1 MPPARRPPPTPPR
14 TQTGRR
20 RTTAVQP
27 RTTARAAGPRAARS
41 TGGDRLAWN
50 LHRQGIDPATP
61 GTNQGN
67 GALPARPLAAQAGR
81 FLFWEPSMSG
91 SQRTVDTVCP
101 YCGVGCGMT
110 LHVEREQVVKITG
123 NREHPSNFGRLCT
136 KGSSA
141 HLALRQSGR
150 LEHAYVRD
158 RRGQDL
164 APRPMADTLRD
175 TAGRL
180 RAIIDAHGPDAV
192 SLYVSGQM
200 SIEAQYLANKLA
212 KGFIGTNNIESNSRL
227 CMASAGSG
235 YKLSL
240 GADGPPGSY
249 QDIDRADLF
258 LVIGANM
265 ADCHPILYLR
275 MMDRVKAGARLI
287 VVDPRRTTTA
297 EKAHLHLAIKP
308 GTDLA
313 LLNGL
318 LHLLHE
324 AGKTDAAFIAA
335 HTDGW
340 EAMPD
345 LLRDYAPERVEA
357 LTGIAAAQLRQAADW
372 IGAAPEWMS
381 CWTMGLNQSTH
392 GTWNTNALCNL
403 HLATGRICR
412 PGSGPFSLTGQPN
425 AMGGRE
431 MGYMGPGLPGQR
443 SVLSAAD
450 RAFVEARW
458 GVPAGTLHTRL
469 GQGTI
474 DLFQRMAAG
483 EVKACWI
490 ICTNPVASVANRAN
504 VVAGLRAA
512 ELVIAQDAYLDTE
525 TNRYADILLP
535 GALWAEADGV
545 MINSERTLTL
555 MPRAVPPPGDAL
567 PDWRI
572 IAGVACEMGY
582 GHAFQYAS
590 AEEVFEEI
598 AGFSNPATGY
608 DLRGASHARLRET
621 PLQWPCARAD
631 GPERN
636 PIRYLNDGVSQ
647 PWREEDDGARPRLA
661 FATANGRAQFHARPH
676 ADPAE
681 LPDADY
687 PMVLNTGRLQHQ
699 WHTLTKTGKV
709 PMLNKLNP
717 APFVEIHPDDAT
729 ALGIAAGDNVEIRS
743 RRGRAVLPA
752 VVTDRV
758 RPGNCFAPM
767 HWNDV
772 YGDDLCI
779 NAVTSDAIDPVSQQ
793 PELKFCAVALCR
805 VAAPA
810 GRATSAVAPATLAM
824 TEMAADNVAGL
835 AAAHAAPALT
845 AAGNL
850 ETGPALQPV
859 AVSASGAAPAEA
871 MAALLG
877 LTSGAEPPAL
887 DARQRHYLSG
897 FLNGLRQAGGAPGIP
912 ELPVHAP
919 FDEAT
924 RLWLNGLLHGL
935 YSRAPRPLAP
945 ATTPATDAAEAT
957 VRIIGPRPRVTLLWA
972 SQTGNAES
980 LVERSATALA
990 AAGFELRTACMAD
1003 CTLDAL
1009 ARAQHL
1015 LLITSTFGDG
1025 DAPDNGQDLWRALS
1039 AADAPRL
1046 ASLRYAVLALGDS
1059 NYDAF
1064 CGHGRRLDQRLA
1076 QLGARP
1082 LLARVDCDTDYEAP
1096 ADAWLESAI
1105 AGIHAAN
1112 AEQHGHPAGG
1122 LMPDDIAAA
1131 LTADAPSGRA
1141 APAAPPEPAAPP
1153 IGARPAPPSRTRPA
1167 PARLIGNQRLNASGD
1182 KDTRALTLDIAGTG
1196 LDYQAG
1202 DALGVWPVNCPE
1214 LVEELLA
1221 QAGLSGD
1228 AVASVPGVG
1237 DMPLARA
1244 LSTHYEIARPAPATL
1259 ALIAEHT
1266 RDPGLRQLLAEECR
1280 ADLRQWLWGKQ
1291 LADVL
1296 HAFPAALPA
1305 QAWLGALKRLQPRLY
1320 SIASSPKAHPGQVHL
1335 TVSAVRY
1342 DNGRRQRKGVSSTF
1356 LADRASDADVP
1367 VFVQEAS
1374 HFRPPRQGD
1383 TPMIMVGPG
1392 TGVAPFRAFLQ
1403 ERRARGDGGRNW
1415 LFFGERHAASDFYY
1429 RDELQALRDDGL
1441 LTRLDLAFS
1450 RDQAAKIY
1458 VQDRMREH
1466 GARLWAW
1473 LQEGAHFYVCG
1484 DAGQMARDVDAML
1497 RQVVREHGGMD
1508 ADAAAAY
1515 VARMTADK
1523 RYVRDVY

>member
-1 MPPARRPPPTPPR
+1 
-14 TQTGRR
+14 
-20 RTTAVQP
+20 
-27 RTTARAAGPRAARS
+27 
-41 TGGDRLAWN
+41 
-50 LHRQGIDPATP
+50 
-61 GTNQGN
+61 
-67 GALPARPLAAQAGR
+67 
-81 FLFWEPSMSG
+81 MSG
-91 SQRTVDTVCP
+91 NPRTVDTVCP

-123 NREHPSNFGRLCT
+123 NRDHPSNFGRLCT

-141 HLALRQSGR
+141 HIALRQSGR
-150 LEHAYVRD
+150 LEHAYVRA
-158 RRGQDL
+158 RRGQDPT
-164 APRPMADTLRD
+164 PRPMTDTLRD
-175 TAGRL
+175 TAARL

-275 MMDRVKAGARLI
+275 MMERVKAGARLI

-297 EKAHLHLAIKP
+297 EKAHLHLAIRP

-318 LHLLHE
+318 LHLLHR

-345 LLRDYAPERVEA
+345 FLRDYAPERVEA
-357 LTGIAAAQLRQAADW
+357 LTGIPAAQLRQAADW

-443 SVLSAAD
+443 SVLSASD

-474 DLFQRMAAG
+474 DLFQRMATG

-504 VVAGLRAA
+504 VAAGLRAA

-535 GALWAEADGV
+535 GALWAEAEGV

-555 MPRAVPPPGDAL
+555 MPRAVPPPGEAL

-572 IAGVACEMGY
+572 IAAVACEMGY

-590 AEEVFEEI
+590 AAEVFDEI

-608 DLRGASHARLRET
+608 DLRGASHARLREA
-621 PLQWPCARAD
+621 PLQWPCARPD

-636 PIRYLNDGVSQ
+636 PIRYLNDGISQ
-647 PWREEDDGARPRLA
+647 PSLPADGGARPRLV

-676 ADPAE
+676 VDPAE

-717 APFVEIHPDDAT
+717 APFVEIHPDDAAT
-729 ALGIAAGDNVEIRS
+729 LGIGAGDNVEIRS

-752 VVTDRV
+752 VLTDRV

-772 YGDDLCI
+772 YGDELCI

-805 VAAPA
+805 VQ
-810 GRATSAVAPATLAM
+810 APATAGPLS
-824 TEMAADNVAGL
+824 AD
-835 AAAHAAPALT
+835 AAP
-845 AAGNL
+845 
-850 ETGPALQPV
+850 PPV
-859 AVSASGAAPAEA
+859 AALAGATAPAEA
-871 MAALLG
+871 MAAVLG
-877 LTSGAEPPAL
+877 LAGGEPPAL

-897 FLNGLRQAGGAPGIP
+897 FLGGLRQAGGASGVP

-919 FDEAT
+919 FDDAT

-935 YSRAPRPLAP
+935 YSRAPMQSTPALAAP
-945 ATTPATDAAEAT
+945 AGIEESA
-957 VRIIGPRPRVTLLWA
+957 VRIVGPRPRVTLLWA

-1003 CTLDAL
+1003 CALDAL
-1009 ARAQHL
+1009 ARAQYL

-1076 QLGARP
+1076 QLGAQP

-1105 AGIHAAN
+1105 AAIHAAE
-1112 AEQHGHPAGG
+1112 AERHGHPAGG
-1122 LMPDDIAAA
+1122 LMPDDIAATLA
-1131 LTADAPSGRA
+1131 ADAPPAVSPRA
-1141 APAAPPEPAAPP
+1141 AAPEPSAPPA
-1153 IGARPAPPSRTRPA
+1153 GARPAPPSRTRPA
-1167 PARLIGNQRLNASGD
+1167 RARLAANRRLNASDG
-1182 KDTRALTLDIAGTG
+1182 KDTRALALDIAGTG
-1196 LDYQAG
+1196 LAYEAG
-1202 DALGVWPVNCPE
+1202 DALGVWPVNCPD

-1221 QAGLSGD
+1221 QTGLSGD
-1228 AVASVPGVG
+1228 CLATVPGIG

-1244 LSTHYEIARPAPATL
+1244 LSAHYEIARPAPATL
-1259 ALIAEHT
+1259 ALIAEHS
-1266 RDPGLRQLLAEECR
+1266 RDPGLRQLLAEERR

-1296 HAFPAALPA
+1296 HAFPVTLPA

-1320 SIASSPKAHPGQVHL
+1320 SIASSPKAHPDAVHL

-1356 LADRASDADVP
+1356 LADRASNADVP

-1403 ERRARGDGGRNW
+1403 ERRARGDRGRNW

-1450 RDQAAKIY
+1450 RDQAAKVY

-1473 LQEGAHFYVCG
+1473 LQDGAHFYVCG
-1484 DAGQMARDVDAML
+1484 DAARMARDVDATL
-1497 RQVVREHGGMD
+1497 RQVVAEHGGMD
-1508 ADAAAAY
+1508 ADAATAY
-1515 VARMTADK
+1515 VARMTADR

>member
-1 MPPARRPPPTPPR
+1 MPPR

-27 RTTARAAGPRAARS
+27 RTTARAAGPRAAWS
-41 TGGDRLAWN
+41 TGGGRLAWN

-164 APRPMADTLRD
+164 APRPMANTLRD

-318 LHLLHE
+318 LHLLHG

-590 AEEVFEEI
+590 AAEVFEEI

-810 GRATSAVAPATLAM
+810 GRATRAVAPATLAM

-845 AAGNL
+845 AVGNL

-1009 ARAQHL
+1009 ARAQYL

-1182 KDTRALTLDIAGTG
+1182 KDTRALALDIAGTG

-1266 RDPGLRQLLAEECR
+1266 RDPGLRQLLAEERR

-1296 HAFPAALPA
+1296 HAFPAVLPA